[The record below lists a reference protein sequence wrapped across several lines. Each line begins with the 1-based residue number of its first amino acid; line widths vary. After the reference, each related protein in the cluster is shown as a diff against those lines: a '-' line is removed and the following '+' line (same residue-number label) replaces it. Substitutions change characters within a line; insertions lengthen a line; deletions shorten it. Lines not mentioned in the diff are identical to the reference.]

1 MHQLTLRR
9 RASTAA
15 LAAALMAGSLG
26 VLAFNPALA
35 ATTTTATTATTGTA
49 HAPSAAQK
57 AMMAHVDARL
67 AKLKQTLAI
76 TTGEESA
83 WNGFAQVSRSN
94 ATNLSSLYEQRMAGL
109 AKMNAVQNMESY
121 AGIASKQADD
131 MNALTAAFQT
141 LYGKLTPTQQHK
153 VDAMFRAEAQ
163 KHMAKHMRAMKKK
176 KAQ

>member
-35 ATTTTATTATTGTA
+35 ATTTTATTGTA